1 MGMKIFLFV
10 ITLAAFVNN
19 SYAEIYK
26 WVDDRGK
33 VHFSGR
39 KPANHD
45 AEPIELRINTYTSI
59 TYAVSKIDHG
69 QKVVMY
75 STSWCAYCKKA
86 KQYFKKNNIKFTEY
100 DIEENARARKRYKK
114 LGATGV
120 PVIVVGQKRM
130 NGFSIKGFERIYR

>member
-1 MGMKIFLFV
+1 MKIFLFV
-10 ITLAAFVNN
+10 ITLAAFANN

-26 WVDDRGK
+26 WVDDQGK

-45 AEPIELRINTYTSI
+45 AEPIKLRINTYTSI